1 MKGVKIYS
9 ASIYA
14 YENLIVA
21 IILQVGFY
29 HEQNRKDRD
38 QYVDVHWENI
48 VSEYLC
54 LHHIVENKSDYEL

>member
-1 MKGVKIYS
+1 
-9 ASIYA
+9 
-14 YENLIVA
+14 VA